1 MSLPHDLL
9 EQARHLAAREP
20 KKPRQASLRRA
31 ISAAYYAIFHLLVSK
46 GVARFSPNRPQ
57 GLRLQ
62 MRRVFSHADMKDVC
76 RSFAGGNLPVATRN
90 LIAQPI
96 EPDLQFIA
104 ERFDQLQEARH
115 EADYDASASF
125 TRTEALQRV
134 EAAEEAFAAWRR
146 VRNNPNATI
155 FLAALMLQRHWR
167 R

>member
-1 MSLPHDLL
+1 MALPHDLL
-9 EQARHLAAREP
+9 EQARHLVEREP

-31 ISAAYYAIFHLLVSK
+31 ISAAYYAIFHLLVSE
-46 GVARFSPNRPQ
+46 GAARFASSKPR

-62 MRRVFSHADMKDVC
+62 MRRVFSHTDMKDVC
-76 RSFAGGNLPVATRN
+76 RSSAGGNLPIATRK
-90 LIAQPI
+90 LIEQPI

-115 EADYDASASF
+115 EADYDTTASF

-134 EAAEEAFAAWRR
+134 AAAEEAFAAWQR